1 MMADDPLASFA
12 LGCFA
17 ASRGASDLAALSVSL
32 FAPKND
38 VVSLAD
44 YQALAEVCAYLQ
56 AKVEELEDDVAREKR
71 NVEHYRLW
79 GRELYDEVAAL
90 KTK

>member
-1 MMADDPLASFA
+1 MADDPLASFA
-12 LGCFA
+12 LGSFA

-44 YQALAEVCAYLQ
+44 YQTLAVRCTMLQ
-56 AKVEELEDDVAREKR
+56 NKVAELEDDVARVER
-71 NVEHYRLW
+71 NAERYRQW
-79 GRELYDEVAAL
+79 GRALYDEVVEL
-90 KTK
+90 KSR

>member
-1 MMADDPLASFA
+1 MADDPLASFA
-12 LGCFA
+12 LGSFA

-44 YQALAEVCAYLQ
+44 FQALAIQHAEVLNQVAELQ
-56 AKVEELEDDVAREKR
+56 ADTAMWKR
-71 NVEHYRLW
+71 NYNRLEVW
-79 GRELYDEVAAL
+79 ADKVHAELMAL
-90 KTK
+90 KSR

>member
-1 MMADDPLASFA
+1 MADDPLASFA
-12 LGCFA
+12 LGSFA

-44 YQALAEVCAYLQ
+44 YQALAAQYAELLDQAQKLE
-56 AKVEELEDDVAREKR
+56 AKVNIWKDNYRRLDTWADAVHAELI
-71 NVEHYRLW
+71 
-79 GRELYDEVAAL
+79 EL
-90 KTK
+90 KSK